1 MKGNFPGIDISQALS
16 GDEKRMLLD
25 SMTSVRS
32 VPKSL
37 ATVSLVPSE
46 RDDDKNEFI
55 QGLEKFIG
63 SMSQKKYTAIL
74 LASPVSNSNLAMRKH
89 GYEELYSSLSPH
101 SKISMSFAH
110 SETDSVNEN
119 ISESLS
125 KSVNNSV
132 SNSNGTSTSES
143 RGRNQSDSLEVV

>member
-1 MKGNFPGIDISQALS
+1 
-16 GDEKRMLLD
+16 
-25 SMTSVRS
+25 
-32 VPKSL
+32 
-37 ATVSLVPSE
+37 
-46 RDDDKNEFI
+46 
-55 QGLEKFIG
+55 
-63 SMSQKKYTAIL
+63 MSQKKYTAIL

-143 RGRNQSDSLEVV
+143 RGRNQSDSFGSSMSSEGWGVNSSSSSGSFSSYTSGTTFSRTMSQSTGKQIRNHKAEEQDIQRETQIQCL